1 VGIVPLKRPSDA
13 YRQLIGLGEI
23 DSDPAQWRVIDHLDR
38 LCDLLGQVPSRKSG
52 LSWLFGRK
60 PSMPRG
66 LYLWGSV
73 GRGKTMLMDLM
84 LQSAPLEKKTRLHF
98 QTFMAD
104 VHARIH
110 TFRQQVKNGA
120 VKDTDPIGPVAAAI
134 AHEITLLC
142 LDEFSVTDIADAMIL
157 SRLFAALFENGVV
170 LVTTSNVAPDR
181 LYENGL
187 NRALFLPFVDL
198 LKAHVDTVEL
208 DAALDYRLGKSHTDE
223 TYFMPADSAARASL
237 DAIFTALT
245 APETTMPME
254 LMVLGHRVAVPMA
267 CQGVARFSYRDLCQT
282 ALGANDFIAIGEQ
295 FHTVMIDDIPIIAAN
310 NHNEAKRFIALI
322 DAFYDRSVK
331 LFVSAAASPEQIYQ
345 ADEGREAFEFDRT
358 VSRLIEMQSE
368 PYRALPHGHRLASS

>member
-1 VGIVPLKRPSDA
+1 
-13 YRQLIGLGEI
+13 
-23 DSDPAQWRVIDHLDR
+23 
-38 LCDLLGQVPSRKSG
+38 
-52 LSWLFGRK
+52 
-60 PSMPRG
+60 MPRG

-110 TFRQQVKNGA
+110 AFRQQVKNGL

-134 AHEITLLC
+134 AQDITLLC

-187 NRALFLPFVDL
+187 NRALFLPFVDI
-198 LKAHVDTVEL
+198 LKARVETVEL
-208 DAALDYRLGKSHTDE
+208 DAAVDYRLGKSHTDQ
-223 TYFMPADSAARASL
+223 TYFVPADSAARASL

-245 APETTMPME
+245 EPETATPME
-254 LMVLGHRVAVPMA
+254 LMVLGHRVAVPLA

-322 DAFYDRSVK
+322 DALYDRSVK
-331 LFVSAAASPEQIYQ
+331 LFVSAAAPPEQIYQ

-368 PYRALPHGHRLASS
+368 PYRALPHGHRLASA